1 MEGRG
6 DPLGSADLGTRQLV
20 RRLCA
25 SFGSPKDVIGG
36 LKDTAYSILLGLDAE
51 AAPAYISPD
60 ERGATVEAGLAAA
73 TAALESDG
81 YPSLAQDLGAAAAK
95 LRGCTTCQL
104 LGSMAEA
111 ETGVVPALPL
121 RDPAAL
127 LSLLLALRGSRAS
140 LRQQR
145 FTFQA
150 EQLPLAGATAVELGA
165 GAAATASAALV
176 QLEPAAMGPLTP
188 LPGDAGAAAA
198 ALPPLLPLSTRVFE
212 EAPDPHALT
221 DGSSAMAVLLPG
233 EAALPTD
240 ALAGSDELRDMA
252 SGLSGRPVWAP
263 CDAGALPPLR
273 SPAWLPVPPAL
284 AQLRGDSRR
293 GAQPGPLGLPLS
305 LLSMGDEPG
314 SGTLFAGGAAFDA
327 ASDAAS
333 ADSVQ
338 ALSSG
343 PGGGAGSTSVQ
354 PAPVQQVGLSVKLW
368 GLEDAEVAQQALLA
382 LQGVSACLRRLQAL
396 LGAPD
401 ALPRR
406 SALGLLTRLTE
417 AAQLRQRLQHFVAA
431 VSGGCSGSSGSGGG
445 PPSDPVQQAFAVAV
459 GEVLQRQAAALQA
472 LELQEGTEWVQ
483 TAVGGTCGTR
493 LHSRGLTLLQV
504 ALHTGRLQRQLHRL
518 AGLCWCHV
526 GEEGDSAS
534 ESGSDGADSAA
545 RCSRAGSRP
554 CSPCPWESGDF
565 PGGTQLLTYL
575 YRHASEADG
584 SGAAMLRFLFLQA
597 LQPYLRHLHAWAYT
611 THPVSAEFGTA
622 GDKEAFTLDFLPP
635 EERRA
640 GPLVPIEPP
649 AFLRPL
655 HAAFMR
661 AGTQLRLLHSLEP
674 QGQRLAQQLGAIAE
688 AEVLQRRRQQLATSS
703 GGGGGTEVGAF
714 AGAAHTL
721 TSFAAPPAVEAAAE
735 AALQAADGGPREPW
749 LALAGAPAAPLPP
762 SAGGAVDGTQDLHVS
777 AGSLQQA
784 AVVSQEQD
792 GARSAAVDGWLGQ
805 MALQRRLA
813 EHAAA
818 ADHLGRAAAQRER
831 QAQRAAAQAAA
842 LSRQQSSKAALF
854 EEQRGAVREAR
865 ARRAMQREQVE
876 ASDRQAQLQAA
887 QLSQPPGVE
896 LGSSLQPAAGAAAA
910 AAGAQYLPPLA
921 PPLHEEESESVPAP
935 LPAVLECCVAQSVL
949 SQYRAVS
956 RACVRLF
963 LDELKVLEQLEA
975 LRRYFFMGAGDWAD
989 ALVATLGAHADALRP
1004 LASHQLEAALA
1015 EAIRGTSAESD
1026 PLAARLRIRLL
1037 PPSAS
1042 AISAQLGAITV
1053 PTPQRR
1059 ARSFWNSAST
1069 VTLAPTQLDC
1079 LDCIALDFSVD
1090 WPLSAVITEDTLQ
1103 GYAGVFS
1110 MLVRLRRVEQLL
1122 RALHAPLAARPKSTP
1137 ELLLSEEDEDACHRR
1152 VQRLRAFLHGARQF
1166 VAALQAFLHARTAGD
1181 AWVHMLAKLMVS
1193 SEEVAATL
1201 VSRQPSAPMMGLLSR
1216 MNSVGPAGKAAHKL
1230 AQQLSRALGA
1240 SQPGSPSAAAT
1251 ARGGSSQLARFN
1263 SLLSTAS
1270 AASSAAPSANTS
1282 PRRDGAATARQPSRF
1297 AAEKGQEAAAAG
1309 AVAAA
1314 EVAAS
1319 EQQQQKQPGPS
1330 AATSPTSAAATAGG
1344 PGLSHHTSLTS
1355 VLLAQAAAEAGAGG
1369 AGAALDAAAWA
1380 RHFQQSL
1387 QGIADLQELL
1397 DLHRRYVRQASED
1410 YLTFG
1415 GNPTVTAAVGG
1426 ALQRLV
1432 DFSFRLRDAVRSG
1445 STASGRHLSGRR
1457 REEAWVQALRLG
1469 GTWAPLADVMAA
1481 FEGSVVQLQGAL
1493 AGAGASS
1500 VLAELQLDGNCF
1512 YSRRAAAQARA
1523 EGGGA
1528 RGGGAAAAGGGQL

>member
-1 MEGRG
+1 M
-6 DPLGSADLGTRQLV
+6 
-20 RRLCA
+20 
-25 SFGSPKDVIGG
+25 
-36 LKDTAYSILLGLDAE
+36 
-51 AAPAYISPD
+51 
-60 ERGATVEAGLAAA
+60 EAGLAAA

-240 ALAGSDELRDMA
+240 ALAGSDELRVGGCSGDCMLGALLGSVTPPPCARSRRALPCSAALSCLRCCDPALTRACHACVPCLQDMA

-575 YRHASEADG
+575 YRHASEA
-584 SGAAMLRFLFLQA
+584 
-597 LQPYLRHLHAWAYT
+597 
-611 THPVSAEFGTA
+611 
-622 GDKEAFTLDFLPP
+622 
-635 EERRA
+635 
-640 GPLVPIEPP
+640 
-649 AFLRPL
+649 
-655 HAAFMR
+655 
-661 AGTQLRLLHSLEP
+661 
-674 QGQRLAQQLGAIAE
+674 
-688 AEVLQRRRQQLATSS
+688 
-703 GGGGGTEVGAF
+703 
-714 AGAAHTL
+714 
-721 TSFAAPPAVEAAAE
+721 
-735 AALQAADGGPREPW
+735 
-749 LALAGAPAAPLPP
+749 
-762 SAGGAVDGTQDLHVS
+762 
-777 AGSLQQA
+777 
-784 AVVSQEQD
+784 
-792 GARSAAVDGWLGQ
+792 
-805 MALQRRLA
+805 
-813 EHAAA
+813 
-818 ADHLGRAAAQRER
+818 
-831 QAQRAAAQAAA
+831 
-842 LSRQQSSKAALF
+842 
-854 EEQRGAVREAR
+854 
-865 ARRAMQREQVE
+865 
-876 ASDRQAQLQAA
+876 
-887 QLSQPPGVE
+887 
-896 LGSSLQPAAGAAAA
+896 
-910 AAGAQYLPPLA
+910 
-921 PPLHEEESESVPAP
+921 
-935 LPAVLECCVAQSVL
+935 
-949 SQYRAVS
+949 
-956 RACVRLF
+956 
-963 LDELKVLEQLEA
+963 
-975 LRRYFFMGAGDWAD
+975 GAG
-989 ALVATLGAHADALRP
+989 
-1004 LASHQLEAALA
+1004 
-1015 EAIRGTSAESD
+1015 
-1026 PLAARLRIRLL
+1026 
-1037 PPSAS
+1037 
-1042 AISAQLGAITV
+1042 
-1053 PTPQRR
+1053 
-1059 ARSFWNSAST
+1059 
-1069 VTLAPTQLDC
+1069 
-1079 LDCIALDFSVD
+1079 
-1090 WPLSAVITEDTLQ
+1090 
-1103 GYAGVFS
+1103 
-1110 MLVRLRRVEQLL
+1110 
-1122 RALHAPLAARPKSTP
+1122 
-1137 ELLLSEEDEDACHRR
+1137 
-1152 VQRLRAFLHGARQF
+1152 
-1166 VAALQAFLHARTAGD
+1166 
-1181 AWVHMLAKLMVS
+1181 
-1193 SEEVAATL
+1193 
-1201 VSRQPSAPMMGLLSR
+1201 
-1216 MNSVGPAGKAAHKL
+1216 
-1230 AQQLSRALGA
+1230 
-1240 SQPGSPSAAAT
+1240 
-1251 ARGGSSQLARFN
+1251 
-1263 SLLSTAS
+1263 
-1270 AASSAAPSANTS
+1270 
-1282 PRRDGAATARQPSRF
+1282 
-1297 AAEKGQEAAAAG
+1297 
-1309 AVAAA
+1309 
-1314 EVAAS
+1314 
-1319 EQQQQKQPGPS
+1319 
-1330 AATSPTSAAATAGG
+1330 
-1344 PGLSHHTSLTS
+1344 
-1355 VLLAQAAAEAGAGG
+1355 
-1369 AGAALDAAAWA
+1369 
-1380 RHFQQSL
+1380 
-1387 QGIADLQELL
+1387 
-1397 DLHRRYVRQASED
+1397 
-1410 YLTFG
+1410 
-1415 GNPTVTAAVGG
+1415 
-1426 ALQRLV
+1426 
-1432 DFSFRLRDAVRSG
+1432 
-1445 STASGRHLSGRR
+1445 
-1457 REEAWVQALRLG
+1457 
-1469 GTWAPLADVMAA
+1469 
-1481 FEGSVVQLQGAL
+1481 
-1493 AGAGASS
+1493 
-1500 VLAELQLDGNCF
+1500 
-1512 YSRRAAAQARA
+1512 
-1523 EGGGA
+1523 
-1528 RGGGAAAAGGGQL
+1528 